1 MKENQLKEKSKPNKK
16 TKETNQPR
24 YESYYEYFD
33 TKTQE
38 RVRLVW
44 KNS

>member
-1 MKENQLKEKSKPNKK
+1 MKLKMKKNPNSNKK
-16 TKETNQPR
+16 SKETNQPK

-44 KNS
+44 KNN